1 MVTFGKLK
9 KEELKISILKT
20 KKKFNRDV
28 EREVRIMIYCQNPT
42 IIGFLRY
49 SKIDLNND
57 NNVTIIMELADNGS
71 LSKILKKIQSSN
83 CPDDYN
89 DTSRQIILVGI
100 ARGMKYLHDRN
111 IIHRDLKSDN
121 ILLDKNFHPLISD
134 FGLSKFIG
142 NGQSYSQS
150 KFGCTLTYMAPEII
164 RGERYG
170 NEVDVYSFGIWMFE
184 IVTDSIPFPDLEK
197 KKISPYAFQQKILEE
212 SYRPIFNAPIN
223 ENLRKL
229 IEKCWSNEPAK
240 RLTFDEIYDQLSGK
254 TAKDYFLDNVDGDEF
269 KIYVEDIAEIFDPS
283 EILVDKISKYKNE
296 INFLRKQEGKIKNEN
311 LSLKDKEAKMINEI
325 KDLKKR
331 EENMKNEINDLKR
344 QEEKIKNE
352 NLLL

>member
-1 MVTFGKLK
+1 
-9 KEELKISILKT
+9 
-20 KKKFNRDV
+20 
-28 EREVRIMIYCQNPT
+28 MIYCQNPT

-89 DTSRQIILVGI
+89 NDTSRQIILVGI

-134 FGLSKFIG
+134 FGLSKFIE

-170 NEVDVYSFGIWMFE
+170 NEVDVYSFRIWMFE

-229 IEKCWSNEPAK
+229 IEKC
-240 RLTFDEIYDQLSGK
+240 R
-254 TAKDYFLDNVDGDEF
+254 
-269 KIYVEDIAEIFDPS
+269 
-283 EILVDKISKYKNE
+283 
-296 INFLRKQEGKIKNEN
+296 
-311 LSLKDKEAKMINEI
+311 
-325 KDLKKR
+325 
-331 EENMKNEINDLKR
+331 
-344 QEEKIKNE
+344 
-352 NLLL
+352 